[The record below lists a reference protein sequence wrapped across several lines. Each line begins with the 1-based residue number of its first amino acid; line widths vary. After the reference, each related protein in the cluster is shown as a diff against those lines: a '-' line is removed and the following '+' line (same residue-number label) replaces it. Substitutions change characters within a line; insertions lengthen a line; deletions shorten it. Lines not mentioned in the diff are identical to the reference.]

1 MESGIHVLCVDDDP
15 NVCELEAT
23 VLERTDERF
32 HVTTAGSGREGLAV
46 LDDDGAN
53 IDCIVSD
60 YDMPEMDG
68 LEFLDAA
75 RDREPTIPF
84 LLVTGTDP
92 SDIARDAIEAGVT
105 DYLQKGYGTV
115 QYEVLAHR
123 IEQAVEKRRA
133 ERARAAADRR
143 LDQYRTLVEN
153 AADPMFLLDETG
165 SVTMANDALV
175 DRLGPDRDRLIGSN
189 IERFVTDE
197 TFERATDALGDALES
212 ETTTGSCFESTF
224 EAEDGSRK
232 ICETK
237 ITPLV
242 TDDGELAGS
251 AGVVREITRYKE
263 RERELSQYETILE
276 TAPFGLFV
284 LDADANHVWVNEEYA
299 AGFEEDKDELLE
311 LEFPKLVERGYY
323 QEVTI
328 DQYVDDVRKLLSS
341 NNDRELATYNIQF
354 RSADGD
360 ERIYDVHTKLLPLED
375 GEFAGTVHAFRDIT
389 QQQHYR
395 NELERQNERLE
406 EFASLISHDLRNP
419 LNVAQGH
426 LDMLDEE
433 FDSQHID
440 ELRWS
445 LSRME
450 ELVDGLLRLARQGKT
465 IGDREWVSLASVAR
479 EAWSTV
485 DTGDARLEVDTDIA
499 IYGDEA
505 RVRELL
511 ENLCRNAVE
520 HSSTSSQ
527 RENCADDAVEHSSTS
542 PDSQPR
548 QDAVEHGSAS
558 PASQDAVEHSPVE
571 GRDGG
576 TDELTVTVSSLE
588 PEQRSTG
595 DETRSSGFYVADSG
609 PGLPDDRESLFEF
622 GYTTSPEGTGFG
634 LAIVEQIAEAHGWH
648 VSAGESRDGGA
659 RFEIRGVS
667 VDTGGTK
674 LE

>member
-1 MESGIHVLCVDDDP
+1 MGSGIHVLCVDDDP
-15 NVCELEAT
+15 SVCELEAT
-23 VLERTDERF
+23 VLERTDEGLD
-32 HVTTAGSGREGLAV
+32 VTTAGSGREGLAV
-46 LDDDGAN
+46 LDGSD

-68 LEFLDAA
+68 LEFLDVV
-75 RDREPTIPF
+75 RDRDPAIPF

-92 SDIARDAIEAGVT
+92 SEIAREAIEAGVT
-105 DYLQKGYGTV
+105 DYLQKRRGTV
-115 QYEVLAHR
+115 QYEILAHR
-123 IEQAVEKRRA
+123 IRQAVEKRRA

-143 LDQYRTLVEN
+143 LERYRKLVEN
-153 AADPMFLLDETG
+153 VADPMYLLDETG
-165 SVTMANDALV
+165 SIALVNDALV
-175 DRLGPDRDRLIGSN
+175 DRLGRDRDRLVGSN

-197 TFERATDALGDALES
+197 TFERATAALRESLES
-212 ETTTGSCFESTF
+212 DPTTASSFESAF
-224 EAEDGSRK
+224 EVEDGGRK
-232 ICETK
+232 ICETSV
-237 ITPLV
+237 TPLL
-242 TDDGELAGS
+242 TDDGELDGS
-251 AGVVREITRYKE
+251 VGVVREITRRKE

-284 LDADANHVWVNEEYA
+284 LDADATIVWMNEEYA
-299 AGFEEDKDELLE
+299 SEFEEERDDLLG
-311 LEFPKLVERGYY
+311 LEFPTLVERGYY
-323 QEVTI
+323 QEAAI
-328 DQYVDDVRKLLSS
+328 DRYIDDVRALLSS

-354 RSADGD
+354 RSAEGD

-375 GEFAGTVHAFRDIT
+375 GEFAGTVHALRDIT

-395 NELERQNERLE
+395 DELERQNERLE
-406 EFASLISHDLRNP
+406 EFASLVSHDLRNP

-426 LDMLDEE
+426 LDMLDEQV
-433 FDSQHID
+433 DSQHVD

-485 DTGDARLEVDTDIA
+485 DTGDARLEVDTDVR
-499 IYGDEA
+499 IYADEA
-505 RVRELL
+505 RIRELL

-520 HSSTSSQ
+520 HGSTGPES
-527 RENCADDAVEHSSTS
+527 RT
-542 PDSQPR
+542 DS
-548 QDAVEHGSAS
+548 D
-558 PASQDAVEHSPVE
+558 PA
-571 GRDGG
+571 GRDPVDAEGG
-576 TDELTVTVSSLE
+576 ETGALTVTIGAVDR
-588 PEQRSTG
+588 EQGSTG
-595 DETRSSGFYVADSG
+595 DPTRSRGFYVADSG
-609 PGLPDDRESLFEF
+609 LGLPDDRESLFEF

-634 LAIVEQIAEAHGWH
+634 LAIVEQIAEAHGWE

-667 VDTGGTK
+667 VDADETD